1 MRYEFKLLDGE
12 CFWGGSVIDG
22 KKNPFTAESDF
33 SHDYRLE
40 CHNQVMPLFLSN
52 KGRYIW
58 SETPF
63 SFAIKDGSII
73 IEGEDVALYEGGT
86 TLKEAYLSAMKAHFH
101 TDRRRLPMEYFAA
114 PQFNTWMEFIY
125 HPTQE
130 KVLSYAE
137 AILANGFAPGIFIID
152 EGWQC
157 QYGTWKFDPLKFP
170 NPKTM
175 VEKLHDMGFKVMLWV
190 VPWVRA
196 DGLEFVMSTAQHIP
210 VVHKDAHRLFLRD
223 ANNDFAM
230 MHWWNG
236 ISAMLDM
243 RKDCDREYLTVQL
256 ERLMNDYGIDGFK
269 FDGGKVGYGGYHTS
283 ALING
288 QPHENHIPWE
298 LNIAWNEFGRK
309 YEYHEYKD
317 TFKGGGDNNIARLAD
332 CRHAWVGGADIL
344 IPDTIMQGLMGHPF
358 TCPDMVAGG
367 SWVYSV
373 DPDFQV
379 DEEMF
384 IRMAQASVLCPMV
397 QFSWAPW
404 RALSEK
410 SLQIVKDAVAVRQ
423 KLLPYIM
430 ERVEKSFDS
439 GEPIVRSLEYAFPH
453 QGLECCMDCFMLGE
467 KYLVAPVTTQGA
479 VTRTLMLPEGQWKYL
494 DGTVYSGGEVTVA
507 APIEVLPYF
516 EKC

>member
-1 MRYEFKLLDGE
+1 MRYEIRLLEGE
-12 CFWGGSVIDG
+12 CFWGGSAING
-22 KKNPFTAESDF
+22 RQNPFTAKSEF

-52 KGRYIW
+52 MGRYIW

-63 SFAIKDGSII
+63 KFEIKDGVIVL
-73 IEGEDVALYEGGT
+73 EGDEIVLEQAGT
-86 TLKEAYLSAMKAHFH
+86 TLKEAYMAAQKAHFP
-101 TDRRRLPMEYFAA
+101 TDGRLLPVEYFKA

-130 KVLSYAE
+130 KVLAYAE
-137 AILANGFAPGIFIID
+137 AILANGFEPGMFIID
-152 EGWQC
+152 EGWQL
-157 QYGTWKFDPLKFP
+157 QYGTWEFDPVKFP
-170 NPKTM
+170 EPKKM
-175 VEKLHDMGFKVMLWV
+175 VEKLHEMGFKVMLWV
-190 VPWVRA
+190 TPWVRA
-196 DGLEFVMSTAQHIP
+196 DGFAFVRDTAKHLP

-223 ANNDFAM
+223 AKNDFAM

-256 ERLMNDYGIDGFK
+256 EKLMNEYGIDGFK
-269 FDGGKVGYGGYHTS
+269 FDGGKIGYGGYHTS
-283 ALING
+283 ALVNG
-288 QPHENHIPWE
+288 QPNENHIPYE

-317 TFKGGGDNNIARLAD
+317 TFKGGGKNSISRLAD
-332 CRHAWVGGADIL
+332 CRHAWIGGADTL
-344 IPDTIMQGLMGHPF
+344 VPDTIIQGLLGHPF

-367 SWVYSV
+367 EWTYSV
-373 DPDFQV
+373 KPDFKV

-404 RALSEK
+404 RALSPK
-410 SLQIVKDAVAVRQ
+410 ALQIVKDAVAIRQ
-423 KLLPYIM
+423 KLLPYLLEQI
-430 ERVEKSFDS
+430 EKSLTS
-439 GEPIVRSLEYAFPH
+439 GEPIVRSLEYEFPH

-467 KYLVAPVTTQGA
+467 KYLVAPVTVQGMF
-479 VTRTLMLPEGQWKYL
+479 TRTLTLPDGKWKYV
-494 DGTVYSGGEVTVA
+494 DGTVYSGGTVTVD
-507 APIEVLPYF
+507 APVEVLPYF